1 MAKTFTVA
9 RARQQ
14 FANLIA
20 SAERGGVVEITRRG
34 KPVAVVISAAQ
45 YAGLSGASRPFVV
58 AVSELRDRLGVAD
71 LEIDDQTFAGL
82 RDRSSGREV
91 SL

>member
-1 MAKTFTVA
+1 MEKTFSVA
-9 RARQQ
+9 TARRQ

-45 YAGLSGASRPFVV
+45 YTRLSGESRPFVI
-58 AVSELRDRLGVAD
+58 AVGELRDRLGVAD
-71 LEIDDQTFAGL
+71 LAIDDQTFAGL
-82 RDRSSGREV
+82 RDRSPGREV